1 LAQTLEASLQEDML
15 RQIGEIAFTSYQDI
29 PLFWLPPEA
38 MFNPEFVSDY
48 VFPGSVTGT
57 WTHLENIRAA
67 K

>member
-1 LAQTLEASLQEDML
+1 ML